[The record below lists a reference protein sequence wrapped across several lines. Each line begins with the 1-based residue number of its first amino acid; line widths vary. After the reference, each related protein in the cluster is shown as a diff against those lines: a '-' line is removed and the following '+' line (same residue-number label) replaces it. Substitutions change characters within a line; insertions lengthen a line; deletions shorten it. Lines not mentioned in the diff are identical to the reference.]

1 MKVERTISLQDDASS
16 PVSGP
21 TRTKQVRRVLMIVIP
36 AIGVIAAGLAYLWS
50 GRFID
55 TDNAYVK
62 SDIASLSPDISGA
75 VTDVLVAENQVV
87 KKGQPL
93 IKVDDTNYHFALALA
108 QANMKTAAST
118 VETDRA
124 QYRQKQESMRMAQ
137 TDLAFA
143 DKELKRQA
151 ALGPGRFVSQ
161 QKLDEVRHAAD
172 SAQQRIAL
180 LKQEQ
185 AEILA
190 KLQGDP
196 ELPVEQH
203 PSYQAARAQVAG
215 AQHYIDSATIAAP
228 FDGIV
233 THLPKIGDYARTGA
247 PIVSVVSTATWIDA
261 NFKETQLTY
270 LHPGQP
276 AIVSVDAYPGRKF
289 KGHLESIAQAGG
301 GEFSLLPAQNSNG
314 NWVKVVQRI
323 PVRIA
328 IDEEEGKAPVL
339 RAGMS
344 VVAEVDSGSRRFER
358 WFGGK

>member
-1 MKVERTISLQDDASS
+1 MKVERNISLQDESS
-16 PVSGP
+16 SAASGP
-21 TRTKQVRRVLMIVIP
+21 VRTKQVRRVLMFFIP
-36 AIGVIAAGLAYLWS
+36 AAAIIAGGLAFLWS

-75 VTDVLVAENQVV
+75 VKDVMVAENQVV

-93 IKVDDTNYHFALALA
+93 IKVDDTNYHFAVALA
-108 QANMKTAAST
+108 QANMKSAVSG
-118 VETDRA
+118 VEADRA
-124 QYRQKQESMRMAQ
+124 QYRQKQESLRIAQ
-137 TDLAFA
+137 TDVAFA

-151 ALGPGRFVSQ
+151 ALGPGRYVSQ
-161 QKLDEVRHAAD
+161 QKLDEVRHAYD

-190 KLQGDP
+190 KLQGNPD
-196 ELPVEQH
+196 LPVEQH
-203 PSYQAARAQVAG
+203 PSYQAAVAQLAG
-215 AQHYIDSATIAAP
+215 AQHFIDTATITAP

-233 THLPKIGDYARTGA
+233 SRLPKIGDYARTGV
-247 PIVSVVSTATWIDA
+247 PLLSVVSTTTWIDA

-276 AIVSVDAYPGRKF
+276 ATVSVDAYPGRTF
-289 KGHLESIAQAGG
+289 KAHLESIAQAGG

-328 IDEEEGKAPVL
+328 IDEEPDKAPVL

-344 VVAEVDSGSRRFER
+344 VVAEIDSGHRRYER
-358 WFGGK
+358 WLGAK

>member
-1 MKVERTISLQDDASS
+1 MKVERNISLQDDTSS
-16 PVSGP
+16 AVNAP
-21 TRTKQVRRVLMIVIP
+21 TRTKQLRRVLMLVIP
-36 AIGVIAAGLAYLWS
+36 AAVVIAGGLAYLWG

-75 VTDVLVAENQVV
+75 VTDVMAAENQIV

-93 IKVDDTNYHFALALA
+93 VKVDDTNYHFALAMA
-108 QANMKTAAST
+108 QANMKTAVSG

-124 QYRQKQESMRMAQ
+124 QYRQKQEALRMAQ
-137 TDLAFA
+137 TDVAFA

-151 ALGPGRFVSQ
+151 ALGPGRYVSQ
-161 QKLDEVRHAAD
+161 QKLDEVRHTYD

-190 KLQGDP
+190 KLQGNPD
-196 ELPVEQH
+196 LPVEQH
-203 PSYQAARAQVAG
+203 PSYQAAVAQVAG
-215 AQHYIDSATIAAP
+215 AQHFIDSATITAP

-233 THLPKIGDYARTGA
+233 THLPKIGDYARTGV
-247 PIVSVVSTATWIDA
+247 PVVSVVSTATWIDA
-261 NFKETQLTY
+261 NFKETQLTF

-276 AIVSVDAYPGRKF
+276 ATVSVDAYPGRTF
-289 KGHLESIAQAGG
+289 KAHLESIAQASG

-328 IDEEEGKAPVL
+328 IDEEPDKAPVL
-339 RAGMS
+339 RSGMS
-344 VVAEVDSGSRRFER
+344 VVAEIDSGRRRYQR
-358 WFGGK
+358 WFGAN